1 MNAREKR
8 DKEDKKKYINIK
20 VKPDTYSELI
30 KTQALMQFYGERKF
44 SMDDVIKALIDGY
57 PKKKF
62 GLIEDE
68 ENEGVSVSS

>member
-1 MNAREKR
+1 
-8 DKEDKKKYINIK
+8 
-20 VKPDTYSELI
+20 
-30 KTQALMQFYGERKF
+30 MQFYGERKF